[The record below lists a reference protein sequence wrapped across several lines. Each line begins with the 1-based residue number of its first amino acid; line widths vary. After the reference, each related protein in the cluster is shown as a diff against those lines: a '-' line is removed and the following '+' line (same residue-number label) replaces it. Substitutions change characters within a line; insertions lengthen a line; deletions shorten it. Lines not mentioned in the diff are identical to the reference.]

1 MEHPEFVQALT
12 TWYLANKRNLP
23 WRAEK
28 SPYFIYLSEVLLQQT
43 RVNQGLPYY
52 HKFTNEF
59 PNITSLA
66 KASEDKVLRL
76 WQGLGYYSRAR
87 NLHETAKFIVNNLN
101 GNFPE
106 TYSEILKLKGVGEYT
121 AAAIASFAFDEKVAV
136 LDGNVFRVLSRVFG
150 VYDDILSSK
159 GKKIFKAIAQ
169 SLIPEDNPATYN
181 QAIMEFG
188 ALQCTP
194 GKPDCSVCP
203 CSHFCFARINK
214 SQTDLPVKIKKT
226 SKKERKFQ
234 YLVFSYEDK
243 ILMNKRKGNDIWK
256 GLYEFPMEETTGY
269 LASESPE
276 NYQRSKT
283 YKHVLSHQ
291 VIEANFI
298 RINISG
304 ENQLKLL
311 AGKTNSEVV
320 TVKDSESLP
329 KPVLINNYL
338 KEYIF

>member
-28 SPYFIYLSEVLLQQT
+28 SPYFIWLSEVLLQQT

-66 KASEDKVLRL
+66 EASEDKVLRL

-87 NLHETAKFIVNNLN
+87 NLHETAKYIVNNFE
-101 GNFPE
+101 GKFPE
-106 TYSEILKLKGVGEYT
+106 TYQEIIKLKGVGDYT
-121 AAAIASFAFDEKVAV
+121 ASAIASFAFNEKVAV
-136 LDGNVFRVLSRVFG
+136 LDGNVFRVLSRIFG
-150 VYDDILSSK
+150 LYDDILSSK
-159 GKKIFKAIAQ
+159 GKKTFKELAQ

-203 CSHFCFARINK
+203 CSHFCFARINRT
-214 SQTDLPVKIKKT
+214 QTELPVKLKKN
-226 SKKERKFQ
+226 SKRQRKFQ
-234 YLVFSYEDK
+234 YLVFSYKDK

-256 GLYEFPMEETTGY
+256 GLYEFPTEEKTGF
-269 LASESPE
+269 LAEDPSEK
-276 NYQRSKT
+276 YQKSKT
-283 YKHVLSHQ
+283 YKHILSHQ
-291 VIEANFI
+291 VIEASFYTI
-298 RINISG
+298 VVSE

-311 AGKTNSEVV
+311 AAKTNSEVV
-320 TVKDSESLP
+320 TVKDSEDLP

-338 KEYIF
+338 KEHIF